1 MLEREIEKKLVDGV
15 RKLGGRAYKFVSPG
29 NDGVPD
35 RIVVFPQ
42 RMPKFIELKTEYGRL
57 SNLQKVQIKRLR
69 NLGQDVRVLYG
80 LKDVERFL
88 EEMRHGI

>member
-35 RIVVFPQ
+35 RIVVLPGSV
-42 RMPKFIELKTEYGRL
+42 PKD
-57 SNLQKVQIKRLR
+57 
-69 NLGQDVRVLYG
+69 LGQDVRVLYG
-80 LKDVERFL
+80 LEDVKRFL
-88 EEMRHGI
+88 EEMRNGI